1 MKIRNALISMYDKEG
16 LDPLLEALNR
26 HNVNIYASSGTAEF
40 INNAGY
46 NAMSTESI
54 TGISQILGGRVKTI
68 STELFA
74 GILAKESDSTE
85 GIPVVFDL
93 LVVDL
98 YPFEETLKN
107 TDNHSEIIE
116 KIDIGGISLI
126 RAGAKNY
133 SRVAVLSSKSQ
144 YSNVIEEMDFLHGE
158 VSIKTSK
165 ILAREAFALSSEY
178 DSTISSYLSGA
189 KGRNPSEPQSGEIIR
204 MEKIRDLRY
213 GENPHQNASLFR
225 ISDADVSI
233 SDFNILHGKA
243 MSYNNYMDGDAA
255 MNMAAGFREPACA
268 IVKHAN
274 PCGIGTYETIA
285 EAYELA
291 HMSDP
296 MSAYGSIVALNRP
309 CDRQTAE
316 LVNQNFVE
324 IIIAPSFE
332 DGAVGILKSK
342 KNIRI
347 LEGAYSNAPENNYRY
362 IRGSMLIQER
372 DNQPDNEFRF
382 DTVSKRQPT
391 EKEFEAMK
399 FAWQAVRYVKS
410 NGIVIANSHR
420 TMGIGAGQMSRVDA
434 VDIAI
439 KKGGGSTAY
448 TGGAALA
455 SDGFFPFADSIEKAY
470 NAGIYAVIEPGG
482 SRRDMEI
489 IKACDE
495 RDMAL
500 VFTGRRHFLH

>member
-1 MKIRNALISMYDKEG
+1 MNINNALISVYNKDG
-16 LDPLLEALNR
+16 LEPLLEALER
-26 HNVNIYASSGTAEF
+26 HNVNIYASSGTAQY

-46 NAMSTESI
+46 TARSTESI
-54 TGISQILGGRVKTI
+54 TGISRMLGGRIKTI
-68 STELFA
+68 NTELFA
-74 GILAKESDSTE
+74 GILARESDSTE
-85 GIPVVFDL
+85 DIPVVFDM
-93 LVVDL
+93 VIVDL
-98 YPFEETLKN
+98 YPFEETLNN
-107 TDNHSEIIE
+107 TDNHNEIIE

-126 RAGAKNY
+126 RAAAKNY
-133 SRVAVLSSKSQ
+133 KRVAVLSSKDR
-144 YSNVIEEMDFLHGE
+144 YSDVIEEMDFLHGE
-158 VSIKTSK
+158 LSLKTSK

-178 DSTISSYLSGA
+178 DSVISLYLSGA
-189 KGRNPSEPQSGEIIR
+189 GEKSSTDQSRTESIQ

-213 GENPHQNASLFR
+213 GENPHQNASIFR
-225 ISDADVSI
+225 ISDADISI
-233 SDFNILHGKA
+233 ADFNILHGKE

-255 MNMAAGFREPACA
+255 MNIAAGFSEPACA

-296 MSAYGSIVALNRP
+296 MSAYGSIVAINRP
-309 CDRQTAE
+309 CDIQTAE
-316 LVNQNFVE
+316 LINQNFVE

-332 DGAVGILKSK
+332 EGAVDILTSK

-347 LEGAYSNAPENNYRY
+347 LEGAYSNAPEMNYRY
-362 IRGSMLIQER
+362 ITGSMLLQER
-372 DNQPDNEFRF
+372 DNQPDNEFHF
-382 DTVSKRQPT
+382 DTVSKRRPT

-410 NGIVIANSHR
+410 NAIVIASSHR

-439 KKGGGSTAY
+439 RKGGGSTAY
-448 TGGAALA
+448 TGGSALA

-470 NAGIYAVIEPGG
+470 NAGIYAIIEPGG